1 MTTKNQPEIQTN
13 GKLEIKCAK
22 QHNTNSLQLEDDIR
36 GINDQNKIYVKTI
49 INI

>member
-1 MTTKNQPEIQTN
+1 MTKKQTERQTN

-22 QHNTNSLQLEDDIR
+22 QHNTNTLKLENDIR
-36 GINDQNKIYVKTI
+36 GINDQNKIYMKTI